1 MIRNTPLLIQ
11 IFIVYFG
18 LSSLGLKLSAEVSA
32 VVALTVNMGAYTT
45 EIMRA
50 GIQSIQRTQL
60 EAADCLGLTRLQ
72 TILHVVLLPAM
83 ERVYP
88 ALSSQF
94 VLLMLASSI
103 TSQISAEELT
113 ATANLVQSDT
123 YRSFEVYV
131 IVAVVYLAL
140 SALYRFALV
149 ADRPRAV
156 RAPPPAGDA
165 AVIQL
170 SAPMSVYLVEA
181 ARWTVLLSLIAFA
194 GGALVGLPLALMR
207 VSPLTLLR
215 GLASAYI
222 QIVQGT
228 PLLIVLFLSYS
239 GLGIMGYKLDPLVA
253 AGLSSR
259 SMRRPFWAR
268 SGAVA
273 SRRCPRRSGRR
284 PDCLGLNAFQ
294 QYAYVILP
302 QACASP
308 RRRPWAS
315 WSRS

>member
-1 MIRNTPLLIQ
+1 MSYKFDFAFLTERWPDFVAGAWLTIQLTVLSIAFGFAVGTVCALARVYGGPLLRRVTGAYVETIRNTPLLIQ

-32 VVALTVNMGAYTT
+32 VIALTVNMGAYTT

-88 ALSSQF
+88 SLASQG

-123 YRSFEVYV
+123 YRSFEVYI

-140 SALYRFALV
+140 SALYRGGF
-149 ADRPRAV
+149 
-156 RAPPPAGDA
+156 
-165 AVIQL
+165 
-170 SAPMSVYLVEA
+170 
-181 ARWTVLLSLIAFA
+181 WLI
-194 GGALVGLPLALMR
+194 GLAL
-207 VSPLTLLR
+207 
-215 GLASAYI
+215 
-222 QIVQGT
+222 
-228 PLLIVLFLSYS
+228 
-239 GLGIMGYKLDPLVA
+239 
-253 AGLSSR
+253 
-259 SMRRPFWAR
+259 
-268 SGAVA
+268 
-273 SRRCPRRSGRR
+273 
-284 PDCLGLNAFQ
+284 FQ
-294 QYAYVILP
+294 
-302 QACASP
+302 
-308 RRRPWAS
+308 RRRKLGTAL
-315 WSRS
+315 